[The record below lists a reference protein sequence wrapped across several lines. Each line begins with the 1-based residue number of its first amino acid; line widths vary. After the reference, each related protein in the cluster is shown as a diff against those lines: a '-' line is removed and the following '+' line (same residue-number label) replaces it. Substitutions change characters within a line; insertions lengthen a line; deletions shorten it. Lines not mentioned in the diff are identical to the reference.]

1 MKHEITITFTTEG
14 YGDRPAD
21 SMAAVVRNGIQLWG
35 QPLQIKELRVQ
46 CLGETA

>member
-1 MKHEITITFTTEG
+1 MYEITITFTVNG
-14 YGDRPAD
+14 FGNRPAED
-21 SMAAVVRNGIQLWG
+21 MAAVVRNGIQLWG